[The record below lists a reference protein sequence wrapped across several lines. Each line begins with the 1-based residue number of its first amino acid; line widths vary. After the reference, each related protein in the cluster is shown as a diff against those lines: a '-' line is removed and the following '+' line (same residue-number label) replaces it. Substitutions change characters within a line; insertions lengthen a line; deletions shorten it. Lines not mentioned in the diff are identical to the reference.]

1 MKGDSWMGMLFS
13 SSQVL
18 SHLHGMLEVWQPIVT
33 IRPNLGPIYML
44 RKDEKRV
51 WVLDKVTENQY

>member
-1 MKGDSWMGMLFS
+1 MGMLFS